1 MIGRALR
8 RLAWVPFVVWA
19 CVTLSFGLSHVLP
32 SDPARLI
39 AGAQARPQ
47 DVEKIRAQ
55 LGLGAPVFV
64 QYARFLSR
72 VLHVSTKEGPH
83 DSCTAMGPVHVDL
96 GKSYQQRRPVVT
108 ILAERLPRTFALA
121 AAALLLQLGM
131 GVAAGVVQ
139 AQRPNGASNRGLFG
153 LGLLLV
159 SAPTYLTGLLLQ
171 YVFGHRLGVLPL
183 DGFGETFA
191 EHARSIVL
199 PALTLGLF
207 GAAYYARIVKD
218 DLGRQL
224 RMDFVRT
231 ARAKGSSSLRATL
244 VHALRASMLPL
255 VTLVGLD
262 FGALLGGA
270 VVTETV
276 FRWPGIGS
284 LAATAVLDRDGPVV
298 MGTVLLSSAFVAL
311 LSALTDISYG
321 FLDPRLRRSAK

>member
-1 MIGRALR
+1 MMGRALR

-55 LGLGAPVFV
+55 LGLGAPMFV
-64 QYARFLSR
+64 QYARYLSR
-72 VLHVSTKEGPH
+72 VVHRAGTSEAH
-83 DSCTAMGPVHVDL
+83 DSCAVLGPVHVDL
-96 GKSYQQRRPVVT
+96 GKSYQQRRPVVA
-108 ILAERLPRTFALA
+108 ILMERLPRTVALA
-121 AAALLLQLGM
+121 TAALLLQLAM
-131 GVAAGVVQ
+131 GIAAGVAQ
-139 AQRPNGASNRGLFG
+139 AQRPNGGSNRVLFG
-153 LGLLLV
+153 AGLLLV

-171 YVFGHRLGVLPL
+171 YVFGHRLGLLPL
-183 DGFGETFA
+183 DGFGETTG
-191 EHARSIVL
+191 EHARSLVL

-207 GAAYYARIVKD
+207 GAAYYARIVRD

-224 RMDFVRT
+224 RLDFVRT
-231 ARAKGSSSLRATL
+231 ARAKGGSSLRATV
-244 VHALRASMLPL
+244 VHALRASLLPL

-298 MGTVLLSSAFVAL
+298 MGTVLLSSAFVAV

-321 FLDPRLRRSAK
+321 FLDPRLRRPSK